1 MNTATDSKS
10 PSSSGTFAGT
20 TIDQALASA
29 NALVPAL
36 RERAAQAEADRRLS
50 EATYREMRAAG
61 LFRFM
66 MPKRW
71 GGMELPFPA
80 IVDLPAAIGR
90 GCASSSWIHHNFSN
104 HAWLVAMYDERAQQE
119 VWGQDP
125 DAFIAGGI
133 AFPQGRGRKVDGGY
147 VISGLWNFCSGID
160 PSPWSLFAAT
170 IRERDDGPPVDY
182 RMCLVPRGEFEI
194 VDDWHVMGMRGTG
207 SKSVRGTDIFVP
219 EHRALSM
226 LSIRGGDD
234 FPGAKTNPGP
244 LYRVPLVAL
253 AGYFPGASGL
263 GNAQAA
269 LELTIAHI
277 RSRETNYTSARMR
290 DFQAIQIKVA
300 MAGAKIHTA
309 EQLMKSDCNRAWED
323 ACAGRIPD
331 PLTKLAYKRN
341 AAYAVQLCTEAVD
354 ALHQLAGAMGIYD
367 RYPIQRIFRDAHA
380 IAGHISFSFDAQGS
394 AWGAVALGG
403 SPANAM
409 L

>member
-1 MNTATDSKS
+1 MNSALDSKHLS
-10 PSSSGTFAGT
+10 FADVT
-20 TIDQALASA
+20 VEQALARA

-36 RERAAQAEADRRLS
+36 RERAAPAETDRQLAD
-50 EATYREMRAAG
+50 ATFAEMREAG

-80 IVDLPAAIGR
+80 IIDLPAAIGR
-90 GCASSSWIHHNFSN
+90 GCASTSWIHHNFSN
-104 HAWLVAMYDERAQQE
+104 HAWLLAMYDERAQEE
-119 VWGQDP
+119 VWGEDP

-147 VISGLWNFCSGID
+147 VISGFWNFCSGID

-170 IRERDDGPPVDY
+170 IREREEGPALDY
-182 RMCLVPRGEFEI
+182 RMCLVPRGAFEV
-194 VDDWHVMGMRGTG
+194 VDDWQVMGMRATG
-207 SKSVRGTDIFVP
+207 SKSVRGKEIFVP

-226 LSIRGGDD
+226 LSIRGGSE
-234 FPGAKTNPGP
+234 FPGARTNPGP
-244 LYRVPLVAL
+244 LFRVPLVAL

-269 LELTIAHI
+269 LELTIAQI
-277 RSRETNYTSARMR
+277 RARETNYTGAKMSE
-290 DFQAIQIKVA
+290 FQAIQIKVA
-300 MAGAKIHTA
+300 MAGAKIQAA
-309 EQLMKSDCNRAWED
+309 EQLMKADCTRAWED

-331 PLTKLAYKRN
+331 ALTKLAYKRN
-341 AAYAVQLCTEAVD
+341 AAFAIQLCTEAVD
-354 ALHQLAGAMGIYD
+354 LLHKMAGAMGIYD

-394 AWGAVALGG
+394 AWGAAALGG
-403 SPANAM
+403 STANAM